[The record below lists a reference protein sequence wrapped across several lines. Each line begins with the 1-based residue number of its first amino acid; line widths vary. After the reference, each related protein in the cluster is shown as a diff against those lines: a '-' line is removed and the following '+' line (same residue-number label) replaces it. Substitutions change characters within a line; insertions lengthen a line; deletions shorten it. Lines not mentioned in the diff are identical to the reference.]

1 MISILLE
8 VKSQNSFKI
17 KAASRPQKRAR
28 RRKRT
33 FLLHLPKRGHN
44 KTDSI
49 APFVEGSA
57 VVSSLHGPGGPR
69 ELCQRHP
76 LWKGQR
82 QQILQSPVLIL
93 TEKKA
98 LETLPC
104 KKICRALCLFI
115 AKKHKTLQKILHSLV
130 PHDPRQKNGQRCPT
144 LKGTTLA
151 CTNVVP

>member
-28 RRKRT
+28 RRNNT
-33 FLLHLPKRGHN
+33 FVLHLPKRGHN

-49 APFVEGSA
+49 VPFVEGF
-57 VVSSLHGPGGPR
+57 VVTRPR
-69 ELCQRHP
+69 RAARIMPASPP
-76 LWKGQR
+76 LEGATPANPAESCAYSNR
-82 QQILQSPVLIL
+82 
-93 TEKKA
+93 KKA

-115 AKKHKTLQKILHSLV
+115 ANKHKTLQKILHSLV

>member
-1 MISILLE
+1 MISKLLE
-8 VKSQNSFKI
+8 VKSQKSFKI

-28 RRKRT
+28 RRKIT

-93 TEKKA
+93 TEKRHWR
-98 LETLPC
+98 PC
-104 KKICRALCLFI
+104 L
-115 AKKHKTLQKILHSLV
+115 AKKSAEPCAFSLRKSTRLCRKFCTVLFLMTLGKKMASVAPL
-130 PHDPRQKNGQRCPT
+130 
-144 LKGTTLA
+144 
-151 CTNVVP
+151 